1 MSLCPGPRY
10 DDNVHEKDDELDGLE
25 KTVSQL
31 TERVEVRTLQFLVKT
46 LYLSCKSQ
54 YIYSRFDS
62 PLPLQV
68 RILD

>member
-31 TERVEVRTLQFLVKT
+31 TERVEVKTLQFLVKT
-46 LYLSCKSQ
+46 LVQ
-54 YIYSRFDS
+54 MAIHI
-62 PLPLQV
+62 LQ
-68 RILD
+68 I